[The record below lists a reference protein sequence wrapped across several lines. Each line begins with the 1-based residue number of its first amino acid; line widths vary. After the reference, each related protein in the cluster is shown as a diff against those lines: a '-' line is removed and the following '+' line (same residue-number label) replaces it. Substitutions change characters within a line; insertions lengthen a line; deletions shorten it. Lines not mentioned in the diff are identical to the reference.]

1 MNLAL
6 KDTEEV
12 LIANH
17 YMDQYTLYNFPSS
30 YGVFPETK
38 REVLCQFEKLHNEY
52 LKSKR
57 KRDFCIKRVYQ
68 MTTFLLYAHG
78 DLCIMAK
85 VHHKGA
91 IREAGD
97 IGRQILFDV
106 KESATSHF
114 LPQNI

>member
-1 MNLAL
+1 L

-17 YMDQYTLYNFPSS
+17 YMDQYTMYNLPSP
-30 YGVFPETK
+30 YGAQSESK
-38 REVLCQFEKLHNEY
+38 QAVLCQFERLHHEY

-57 KRDFCIKRVYQ
+57 KRDFCTKRVYQ
-68 MTTFLLYAHG
+68 MFTYLLYAHG

-85 VHHKGA
+85 VYHKGA

-97 IGRQILFDV
+97 IGRQILMDV
-106 KESATSHF
+106 KESQNSHF
-114 LPQNI
+114 I